1 MLNIVITHL
10 FFLNIKLTSVP
21 MQLLT
26 ELAPIIS
33 ERNADNYIPPRS
45 HFSHSHGGAS
55 LEHLIVP
62 KQQDRG
68 LRNVFNYILQ
78 SLTIIKCSINVISTP
93 R

>member
-10 FFLNIKLTSVP
+10 FFLFIKLNSVP
-21 MQLLT
+21 LQVLT

-55 LEHLIVP
+55 LKLLIVP

-68 LRNVFNYILQ
+68 LRNVFH
-78 SLTIIKCSINVISTP
+78 
-93 R
+93 